1 MHGAPSLI
9 LACTRMPVSSSL
21 SKFTSDVVLCVC
33 SFHDEQHSHLG
44 LVTSLIGNKSKM
56 AIWLSLPCRFA
67 RTYRDGTSYFV
78 LLIITDGVIS
88 DMPQTLE
95 AIVQASS
102 LPMSIII
109 VGVGNADFSG
119 KPSCMHPSCSDCG
132 M

>member
-1 MHGAPSLI
+1 MGFA
-9 LACTRMPVSSSL
+9 
-21 SKFTSDVVLCVC
+21 
-33 SFHDEQHSHLG
+33 
-44 LVTSLIGNKSKM
+44 TSLVENKAEM
-56 AIWLSLPCRFA
+56 AIWLSLPRRFA

-119 KPSCMHPSCSDCG
+119 KPSCMHPFCSVLG
-132 M
+132 IAPHQ